1 MCFQKEETF
10 ETAKEIFLLPFLGF
24 RDFFFFFWQFLKFR
38 NQIYIKSCL
47 VIIIIFLLSSNKKQ
61 KE

>member
-24 RDFFFFFWQFLKFR
+24 RDFFFFWQFLKFR
-38 NQIYIKSCL
+38 NQILHKKLFGDYYNFL
-47 VIIIIFLLSSNKKQ
+47 IIF
-61 KE
+61 E

>member
-38 NQIYIKSCL
+38 NQILHKKLFGDYYNFL
-47 VIIIIFLLSSNKKQ
+47 IIF
-61 KE
+61 E